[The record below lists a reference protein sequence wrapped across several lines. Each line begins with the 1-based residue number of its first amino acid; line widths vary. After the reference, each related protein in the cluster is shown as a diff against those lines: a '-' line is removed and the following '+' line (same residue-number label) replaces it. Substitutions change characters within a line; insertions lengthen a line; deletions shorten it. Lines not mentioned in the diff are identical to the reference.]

1 MKLELKMYR
10 EVLEK
15 FCKVFDL
22 KLSITEES
30 AAEESA
36 GEAQTSPTCTV
47 KILKMHDIEKS
58 MHPIMFV
65 EGYSYFISTS
75 SSMIEDA
82 CKMYIENF
90 LLDEKKNTRIY
101 VGYQDDASSPHDR
114 IYVTYG
120 DNVALPYDRLEN
132 ADLVF
137 PRSSLEALVMF
148 LDMVD
153 TDGNV

>member
-15 FCKVFDL
+15 FCKVFGL

-36 GEAQTSPTCTV
+36 GEAQISPTCTV

-90 LLDEKKNTRIY
+90 LLDEKKMIKVY
-101 VGYQDDASSPHDR
+101 MHGEEDPSF
-114 IYVTYG
+114 
-120 DNVALPYDRLEN
+120 PYDRLEN
-132 ADLVF
+132 ADLNF